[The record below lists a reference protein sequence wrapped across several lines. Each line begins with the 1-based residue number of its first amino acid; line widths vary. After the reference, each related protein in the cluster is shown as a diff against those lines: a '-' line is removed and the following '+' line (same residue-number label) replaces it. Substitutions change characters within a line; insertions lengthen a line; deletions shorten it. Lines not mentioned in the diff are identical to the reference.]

1 MGLAVSFIMVRNNN
15 ERRIKNDWA
24 IKVVKKY
31 KKLTYKEL
39 LIKLMRDFNM
49 SRRYTKEVLDVALCE
64 VKDGRRKI

>member
-24 IKVVKKY
+24 VKVVKKY